1 MICGHR
7 YSTGTHWNLD
17 SVTCGRG
24 SGTVLAQTGRR
35 KIISN
40 SQVHDTATTVEA
52 TSISTTSQNNAPQAM
67 APVEK
72 LRKFV
77 GIDFKRWQQKMFF
90 YFTTL
95 CPQRNYILSG
105 LQDDLYNVHS
115 GTKIAKEF
123 WGALEW
129 KYKIENAGTKK
140 FFIAR
145 FLEYKMIDNKS
156 VSPKCRNCK

>member
-24 SGTVLAQTGRR
+24 SGTVLAQTGR
-35 KIISN
+35 
-40 SQVHDTATTVEA
+40 
-52 TSISTTSQNNAPQAM
+52 
-67 APVEK
+67 
-72 LRKFV
+72 
-77 GIDFKRWQQKMFF
+77 
-90 YFTTL
+90 
-95 CPQRNYILSG
+95 RNYILSG